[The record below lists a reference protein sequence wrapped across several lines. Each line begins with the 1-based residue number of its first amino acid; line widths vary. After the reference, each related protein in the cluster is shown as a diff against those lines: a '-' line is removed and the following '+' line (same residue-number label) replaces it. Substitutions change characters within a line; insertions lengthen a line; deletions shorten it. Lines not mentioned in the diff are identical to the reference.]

1 MNFDE
6 WNDKYYPIAN
16 HLNRDAGTEL
26 FETYGLELGFV
37 LGVAYV
43 DHRKVWTLVDGDEGM
58 WITNGYHLVNRVG
71 YFITEQPYEGDGYL
85 DVLYDTYDDDDELA
99 WIEKTSRLASATSE
113 AEVESIIAK

>member
-16 HLNRDAGTEL
+16 HLNRDAGTEV

-37 LGVAYV
+37 LGVAYM
-43 DHRKVWTLVDGDEGM
+43 DGRRVWTLVDGDEGM
-58 WITNGYHLVNRVG
+58 YICNGYHLVNRVG

-85 DVLYDTYDDDDELA
+85 DVLYDSYEDDELDY
-99 WIEKTSRLASATSE
+99 IEKVSRLASATSE
-113 AEVESIIAK
+113 EEIESIIAK